1 MYIYKHVYKH
11 VSNTSKISLKESFR
25 RNLKKKDWN
34 QLLAFCCNDP
44 NINLDIFLRS
54 VNSTLNRHVPL
65 IRVTKKMGK
74 NCRKS
79 WITRGVLVS
88 IIKRKALQ

>member
-44 NINLDIFLRS
+44 NINLAIFLKS
-54 VNSTLNRHVPL
+54 VNSTLNRQVPL
-65 IRVTKKMGK
+65 IRVTKEMGK
-74 NCRKS
+74 TYRKP
-79 WITRGVLVS
+79 WITRGILVS
-88 IIKRKALQ
+88 INKKK